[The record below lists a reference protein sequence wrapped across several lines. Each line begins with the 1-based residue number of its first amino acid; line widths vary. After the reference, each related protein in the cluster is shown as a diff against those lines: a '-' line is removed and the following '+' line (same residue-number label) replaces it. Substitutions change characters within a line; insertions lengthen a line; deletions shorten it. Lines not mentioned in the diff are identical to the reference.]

1 MASEAKGCGFNSR
14 QAHQVSQTTLRQ
26 QPADAIIRRE
36 HRLYQTD
43 FLMRKYGFTGS
54 ELVLDA
60 TGNLPLDRNPKEA
73 WALAHSEFFPLNA
86 NTAER
91 EKLLRVP
98 GLGLLGVQRL
108 LEARQT
114 RRLHSLA
121 EIGLRGCL
129 ATKAA
134 PYLVWS

>member
-1 MASEAKGCGFNSR
+1 
-14 QAHQVSQTTLRQ
+14 
-26 QPADAIIRRE
+26 
-36 HRLYQTD
+36 
-43 FLMRKYGFTGS
+43 MRKYGFTGS